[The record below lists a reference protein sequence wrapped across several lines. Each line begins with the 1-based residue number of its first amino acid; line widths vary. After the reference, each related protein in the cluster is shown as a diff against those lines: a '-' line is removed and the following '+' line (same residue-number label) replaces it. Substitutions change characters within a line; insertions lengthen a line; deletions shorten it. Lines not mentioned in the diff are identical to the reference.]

1 MTSKEGSMTQI
12 KICGFTDPKEAAFV
26 SYPDV
31 SYMGMVLFFEKS
43 KRNISL
49 ETAKAIMRAADPRIP
64 KVAVVVSPT
73 PAQAEEIEKAGFDY
87 MQVHGVLGAEVL
99 SMTRL
104 PIIRAYNG
112 KAEEE
117 EDPRICAHLF
127 DAAEPGSG
135 QAFDWKRLAEKKR
148 KKPWFLAGGLT
159 AANVGRAI
167 SLIHPDVVDV
177 SSGVEYTDRKG
188 KDPEKI
194 AAFIQAAK
202 KLMLDAELRGHPSA
216 AMGNIS
222 SLCRLQDLLDP

>member
-1 MTSKEGSMTQI
+1 MTQI

-43 KRNISL
+43 KRSISL
-49 ETAKAIMRAADPRIP
+49 ETAKAIMRAADPRIQ
-64 KVAVVVSPT
+64 KVAVVVSPSL
-73 PAQAEEIEKAGFDY
+73 AQAEEIEKAGFDY
-87 MQVHGVLGAEVL
+87 MQVHGVLEAEVL

-117 EDPRICAHLF
+117 E
-127 DAAEPGSG
+127 PGSG
-135 QAFDWKRLAEKKR
+135 KAFDWKRLAEKKR

-167 SLIHPDVVDV
+167 SHIHPDVVDV

-194 AAFIQAAK
+194 AAFIQAVK
-202 KLMLDAELRGHPSA
+202 ES
-216 AMGNIS
+216 
-222 SLCRLQDLLDP
+222 

>member
-1 MTSKEGSMTQI
+1 MTQI
-12 KICGFTDPKEAAFV
+12 KICGFTDPKEAAFI

-49 ETAKAIMRAADPRIP
+49 ETAQAIMRAADPRIR

-73 PAQAEEIEKAGFDY
+73 VEQAKDIEKAGFDFL
-87 MQVHGVLGAEVL
+87 QVHGLLQKDVLIETAI
-99 SMTRL
+99 

-112 KAEEE
+112 GAGEEE
-117 EDPRICAHLF
+117 SPRICAYLF

-135 QAFDWKRLAEKKR
+135 KAFDWKMLAEKKR
-148 KKPWFLAGGLT
+148 TKPWFLAGGLT
-159 AANVGRAI
+159 AGNVGRAI

-194 AAFIQAAK
+194 AAFVRVVQ
-202 KLMLDAELRGHPSA
+202 RVSPS
-216 AMGNIS
+216 GVVS
-222 SLCRLQDLLDP
+222 FDCV

>member
-1 MTSKEGSMTQI
+1 MTQI
-12 KICGFTDPKEAAFV
+12 KICGFTDPKEAAFI

-49 ETAKAIMRAADPRIP
+49 ETAKVIMRAADPRIR

-73 PAQAEEIEKAGFDY
+73 VEQAKDIEKAGFDFL
-87 MQVHGVLGAEVL
+87 QVHGVLREDVL
-99 SMTRL
+99 IEAAI

-112 KAEEE
+112 RAGEEAES
-117 EDPRICAHLF
+117 PRICAYLF

-135 QAFDWKRLAEKKR
+135 KAFDWKMLAEKKR

-194 AAFIQAAK
+194 AEFVRAVQRVSPWGGAPF
-202 KLMLDAELRGHPSA
+202 D
-216 AMGNIS
+216 
-222 SLCRLQDLLDP
+222 CV

>member
-1 MTSKEGSMTQI
+1 MTQI
-12 KICGFTDPKEAAFV
+12 KICGFTDPKEAAFI

-49 ETAKAIMRAADPRIP
+49 ETAKAIMRAADPRIQ

-73 PAQAEEIEKAGFDY
+73 VAQAKVIDKAGFDFL
-87 MQVHGVLGAEVL
+87 QVHGVLREDVL
-99 SMTRL
+99 IETVI

-112 KAEEE
+112 GAGEEAER
-117 EDPRICAHLF
+117 PRICAYLF

-135 QAFDWKRLAEKKR
+135 KAFDWKMLAEKKR

-159 AANVGRAI
+159 AANAGKAI
-167 SLIHPDVVDV
+167 SLVHPDVVDV

-194 AAFIQAAK
+194 AAFIQAVK
-202 KLMLDAELRGHPSA
+202 ES
-216 AMGNIS
+216 
-222 SLCRLQDLLDP
+222 

>member
-1 MTSKEGSMTQI
+1 MTQI
-12 KICGFTDPKEAAFV
+12 KICGFTDPKEVAFI

-49 ETAKAIMRAADPRIP
+49 ETAKAIMRAADPRIQ

-73 PAQAEEIEKAGFDY
+73 VAQAKVIEKAGFDFL
-87 MQVHGVLGAEVL
+87 QVHGVLREDVL
-99 SMTRL
+99 IETAI

-112 KAEEE
+112 EAGEEAES
-117 EDPRICAHLF
+117 PRICAYLF

-135 QAFDWKRLAEKKR
+135 KAFDWKMLAEKKR

-159 AANVGRAI
+159 AANAGKAI
-167 SLIHPDVVDV
+167 SLVHPDVVDV

-194 AAFIQAAK
+194 AEFVRAVQRA
-202 KLMLDAELRGHPSA
+202 L
-216 AMGNIS
+216 
-222 SLCRLQDLLDP
+222 

>member
-1 MTSKEGSMTQI
+1 MTQI
-12 KICGFTDPKEAAFV
+12 KICGFTDPKEAAFI

-49 ETAKAIMRAADPRIP
+49 ETAKAIMRAADPRIQ

-73 PAQAEEIEKAGFDY
+73 VAQAKEAGFDFL
-87 MQVHGVLGAEVL
+87 QVHGVLREDVL
-99 SMTRL
+99 IETAI

-112 KAEEE
+112 GAGEEAES
-117 EDPRICAHLF
+117 PRICAYLF

-135 QAFDWKRLAEKKR
+135 KAFDWKMLAEKKR

-159 AANVGRAI
+159 AANAGKAI
-167 SLIHPDVVDV
+167 SLVHPDVVDV

-194 AAFIQAAK
+194 AEFVRAVQRA
-202 KLMLDAELRGHPSA
+202 L
-216 AMGNIS
+216 
-222 SLCRLQDLLDP
+222 

>member
-1 MTSKEGSMTQI
+1 MTQI

-49 ETAKAIMRAADPRIP
+49 ETAQAILRAADPRIQ
-64 KVAVVVSPT
+64 KVAVVVSPS
-73 PAQAEEIEKAGFDY
+73 PAQAEEIEKADFDY

-99 SMTRL
+99 SMNRL

-117 EDPRICAHLF
+117 EDPHICAHLF

-135 QAFDWKRLAEKKR
+135 QAFDWKMLAEKKR

-194 AAFIQAAK
+194 AAFIQAVK
-202 KLMLDAELRGHPSA
+202 ES
-216 AMGNIS
+216 
-222 SLCRLQDLLDP
+222 

>member
-1 MTSKEGSMTQI
+1 MTQI
-12 KICGFTDPKEAAFV
+12 KICGFTDPKEAAFI

-49 ETAKAIMRAADPRIP
+49 ETAKAIMRAADSRIQ

-73 PAQAEEIEKAGFDY
+73 VAQAKVIEKAGFDFL
-87 MQVHGVLGAEVL
+87 QVHGLLQKDVLIETAI
-99 SMTRL
+99 

-112 KAEEE
+112 GAGEEAES
-117 EDPRICAHLF
+117 PRICAYLF

-135 QAFDWKRLAEKKR
+135 KAFDWKMLAEKKR
-148 KKPWFLAGGLT
+148 TKPWFLAGGLT
-159 AANVGRAI
+159 AGNVGRAI

-194 AAFIQAAK
+194 AAFVRAVQRVSPWAA
-202 KLMLDAELRGHPSA
+202 PST
-216 AMGNIS
+216 
-222 SLCRLQDLLDP
+222 DYE

>member
-1 MTSKEGSMTQI
+1 MTQI

-49 ETAKAIMRAADPRIP
+49 KTAKAILRAADPRIQ
-64 KVAVVVSPT
+64 KVAVVVSPS

-135 QAFDWKRLAEKKR
+135 QAFDWKMLAEKKR
-148 KKPWFLAGGLT
+148 KKPWFLAFLFREHLPVKGLP
-159 AANVGRAI
+159 AARLCRVKKMSADAGILFFLRFAI
-167 SLIHPDVVDV
+167 IRTDDGEPGHGKYLCSKHAMHLHI
-177 SSGVEYTDRKG
+177 VEAG
-188 KDPEKI
+188 
-194 AAFIQAAK
+194 
-202 KLMLDAELRGHPSA
+202 LLDLL
-216 AMGNIS
+216 
-222 SLCRLQDLLDP
+222 SLCR

>member
-1 MTSKEGSMTQI
+1 MTQI

-31 SYMGMVLFFEKS
+31 SYMGMVLFFETCLRHCS
-43 KRNISL
+43 V
-49 ETAKAIMRAADPRIP
+49 ETAPATLRAAAPRRP
-64 KVAVVVSPT
+64 QVAGAGSPS
-73 PAQAEEIEKAGFDY
+73 PPQAEEIEKAGFDY

-135 QAFDWKRLAEKKR
+135 KAFDWKRLAEKKR
-148 KKPWFLAGGLT
+148 GKPWFLAGGLT
-159 AANVGRAI
+159 AVNVGRAI

-194 AAFIQAAK
+194 AAFIQAGK
-202 KLMLDAELRGHPSA
+202 ES
-216 AMGNIS
+216 
-222 SLCRLQDLLDP
+222 

>member
-1 MTSKEGSMTQI
+1 MTQI

-49 ETAKAIMRAADPRIP
+49 ETAQAILCAADPRIK
-64 KVAVVVSPT
+64 KVAVVVSPS
-73 PAQAEEIEKAGFDY
+73 PMQAEEIEKAGFDY

-117 EDPRICAHLF
+117 ENPRICAHLF

-135 QAFDWKRLAEKKR
+135 KAFDWKRLAEKKR
-148 KKPWFLAGGLT
+148 RKPWFLAGALRQRMLEGRFPSSILT
-159 AANVGRAI
+159 
-167 SLIHPDVVDV
+167 
-177 SSGVEYTDRKG
+177 SSTYR
-188 KDPEKI
+188 
-194 AAFIQAAK
+194 
-202 KLMLDAELRGHPSA
+202 RGWS
-216 AMGNIS
+216 I
-222 SLCRLQDLLDP
+222 